1 MASKTAKAP
10 KTKTTA
16 QRVADVRKTILADI
30 RAIDK
35 ARRTLERNLDGLAPM
50 LDLGEVATSLSAD
63 THAQLVSVFNTLSV
77 TIAVLNGEMDEKA
90 AKLAGTYTAR

>member
-16 QRVADVRKTILADI
+16 QRVASVRKNILADI
-30 RAIDK
+30 RALDK
-35 ARRTLERNLDGLAPM
+35 ARRTIERNLDGLAPV
-50 LDLGEVATSLSAD
+50 LDLGEATLGAD

-77 TIAVLNGEMDEKA
+77 TIEVLDGTMNEKA
-90 AKLAGTYTAR
+90 AKLVGTYTAR